1 MAVIIF
7 GKRCKL
13 CSRFIDPRELIGDV
27 RSGYLCWKCLEA
39 HNRSLKLIAANP
51 PRGCQEC
58 GVTFAALKERAV
70 YPDEVHMKLH
80 YRDNILEVLCYPCS
94 EKYEPKRR
102 DLYADT
108 EYGHLRKL
116 K

>member
-1 MAVIIF
+1 MAVIVF

-13 CSRFIDPRELIGDV
+13 CSRWIDPRELIGDV
-27 RSGYLCWKCLEA
+27 RSGYLCWACLER
-39 HNRSLKLIAANP
+39 HNRALRELSANP

-58 GVTFAALKERAV
+58 GVTFARLKETTPEPR
-70 YPDEVHMKLH
+70 MKLH
-80 YRDNILEVLCYPCS
+80 YKDQTLEVLCLPCS

-102 DLYADT
+102 DLYGDT

-116 K
+116 T